1 MSSRRTR
8 SAVGLAPWW
17 LSRYAWMT
25 RAAAPAVSGADW
37 LVPPNCWIGD
47 GSPLLS
53 KQFW

>member
-8 SAVGLAPWW
+8 SGVGLAPWW
-17 LSRYAWMT
+17 LSRYAWIT
-25 RAAAPAVSGADW
+25 SAAAPAVSGADW

-53 KQFW
+53 VQSR